1 MNESPLVSI
10 LINNYNYGRFLGEAI
25 DSALNQTYP
34 HVEVIVV
41 DDGSTDDSKNI
52 IANYGNR
59 IQPILKE
66 NSGQASAF
74 NVGFAASQGDI
85 VCFLDADDIFLP
97 EKAEKIVDIF
107 TKNQD
112 VGWCFHA
119 LSMVNSDFKKLF
131 ENIYRG
137 ASGRYDLTSDVQRGK
152 LAGKMPFD
160 GTATS
165 AICFRSSFLS
175 SILPMPEA
183 PGITLYD
190 DYLKYVSFGISPGYI
205 LLEELALQRVHGN
218 NIATLRDDK
227 QELRTQIQLTTAYWI
242 KKNFPVLSKFANNL
256 SAAGL
261 SQSWLLGGFGIEYQ
275 KILNCYLAQA
285 TLLEKVEIFLR
296 ATYYRFKP

>member
-1 MNESPLVSI
+1 MDKPLVSI
-10 LINNYNYGRFLGEAI
+10 LINNYNYGRFLKEAI

-41 DDGSTDDSKNI
+41 DDGSTDDSKSI
-52 IANYGNR
+52 IASYENR

-66 NSGQASAF
+66 NGGQASAF
-74 NVGFAASQGDI
+74 NAGFAASQGDI
-85 VCFLDADDIFLP
+85 VCFLDADDIFLS
-97 EKAEKIVDIF
+97 EKVGKIIDIF
-107 TKNQD
+107 TKHED
-112 VGWCFHA
+112 IGWCFHA
-119 LSMVNSDFKKLF
+119 LSMVNSDRKKMF

-137 ASGRYDLTSDVQRGK
+137 ASGRYDLTPDMQRGK

-165 AICFRSSFLS
+165 AICFRHSFLA

-183 PGITLYD
+183 PGVTLHD
-190 DYLKYVSFGISPGYI
+190 DYLKYVSLGIIPGYI
-205 LLEELALQRVHGN
+205 LLEELALQRLHDN
-218 NIATLRDDK
+218 NSCTLRDDK
-227 QELRTQIQLTTAYWI
+227 QELTTQSQLNTAYWI
-242 KKNFPVLSKFANNL
+242 KANFPVLSKFANNL

-275 KILNCYLAQA
+275 KSINRYLAQA

-296 ATYYRFKP
+296 AIYYRLKL